1 MKKVL
6 LATAAMVAFTGVAS
20 AEVSLSGSA
29 RFGLKYIDNA
39 PIGVSSTSLE
49 KRMTINIDASTETD
63 GGLEFGGR
71 IRIRSDEGGLLSVP
85 VSAIGNPTNT
95 AVNGASVYVK
105 SGGLKLT
112 VGNICGA
119 IECMPGLYTPV
130 VGLDGNGY
138 SGLATNTAA
147 NGAFGYWGWS
157 AYSSR
162 GNGAN
167 GVELEYSVGDFSAH
181 VSYASVNSFT
191 ASPNIGAIY
200 LAYTFG
206 DWTAAVAVQDS
217 SVAAVDKTVLTV
229 QGKLGDFGVGLSY
242 ADNNGTDKVVL
253 NGSYT
258 TGATTVSAFI
268 GDENSVLATDNPWGL
283 GVTYDLGGATLVGG
297 YSNSEVGVKRATAGV
312 RFSF

>member
-29 RFGLKYIDNA
+29 RFGLKYVSGTA
-39 PIGVSSTSLE
+39 IGVSSTTLE

-71 IRIRSDEGGLLSVP
+71 IRIRSDEGGLTATP
-85 VSAIGNPTNT
+85 IGAATNT
-95 AVNGASVYVK
+95 RVNGAQVYVK
-105 SGGLKLT
+105 SGGFKLT

-119 IECMPGLYTPV
+119 IECMPGLYTPS
-130 VGLDGNGY
+130 VGLDGNGW
-138 SGLATNTAA
+138 SGLVTNTVSK
-147 NGAFGYWGWS
+147 GYFGWS

-167 GVELEYSVGDFSAH
+167 GVEVEYAVGDFSAH
-181 VSYASVNSFT
+181 VSYAAMNDLTTSG
-191 ASPNIGAIY
+191 NIGAIH
-200 LAYTFG
+200 LAYNFG
-206 DWTAAVAVQDS
+206 DWTAAIAVQDS
-217 SVAAVDKTVLTV
+217 GFTPLDKTVLTV
-229 QGKLGDFGVGLSY
+229 QGKLGDFGVGFAY
-242 ADNNGTDKVVL
+242 ADNDGIDKYTL

-258 TGATTVSAFI
+258 TGATTITAFI
-268 GDENSVLATDNPWGL
+268 GDEDSVLATDSPWGL

-297 YSNSEVGVKRATAGV
+297 YTNSEVGIKRASAGV